1 MIKLVVCDIDGT
13 LLEKGASVLSEE
25 TADALGTLVS
35 AGKKVALASGR
46 SYYSMRRVTEHLPFA
61 DALYYICDDGA
72 ICVYG
77 GKTLY
82 HKPLSI
88 ENLLKFDRNPAY
100 SGCPVL
106 YFSDTFSYVT
116 GATPEFLELIKENGV
131 DAVHPISGIYEIK
144 EPIYKI
150 GVYGGM
156 NRPEPLLPQP
166 FDLRICYH
174 ADGWLE
180 YASRFADKGLAVSD
194 LQMRL
199 YLSKFDTA
207 ALGDG
212 ENDLNMFA
220 KAKVAFARRGGH
232 EGLEAAATETFA
244 CGEAADVLK
253 KLADK

>member
-13 LLEKGASVLSEE
+13 LLEKGNSFLSEE
-25 TADALGTLVS
+25 TAEALEKLLD
-35 AGKKVALASGR
+35 AGKTVALASGR
-46 SYYSMRRVTEHLPFA
+46 SYQSMRRVTKQMPFA
-61 DALYYICDDGA
+61 DKLYYICDDGA
-72 ICVYG
+72 VCVHAE
-77 GKTLY
+77 KTLY

-100 SGCPVL
+100 SGCPIL

-116 GATPEFLELIKENGV
+116 GATPEFLEKIEQDGI
-131 DAVHPISGIYEIK
+131 DDPRPISGIYEIK
-144 EPIYKI
+144 EAIYKI
-150 GVYGGM
+150 GVYGGIKT
-156 NRPEPLLPQP
+156 PEPLLPQP
-166 FDLRICYH
+166 FDLRICYN

-212 ENDLNMFA
+212 ENDLSMFS
-220 KAKVAFARRGGH
+220 KAKYTFARRDGH
-232 EGLEAAATETFA
+232 KELAQAATDTFVS
-244 CGEAADVLK
+244 GEAAEVLK
-253 KLADK
+253 RLADL

>member
-25 TADALGTLVS
+25 TAEALNALVL
-35 AGKKVALASGR
+35 AGKQVALASGR
-46 SYYSMRRVTEHLPFA
+46 SYYSMRRVTERLPFA
-61 DALYYICDDGA
+61 DKLYYICDDGA
-72 ICVYG
+72 ICVHS

-88 ENLLKFDRNPAY
+88 ENLLKFDRDPAY

-116 GATPEFLELIKENGV
+116 GATPEFLELIKGNGV
-131 DAVHPISGIYEIK
+131 DEVRPVSGIYEIK
-144 EPIYKI
+144 EPVYKI
-150 GVYGGM
+150 GVYGGRK
-156 NRPEPLLPQP
+156 RPEPLLPQP
-166 FDLRICYH
+166 FDLRVCYH

-212 ENDLNMFA
+212 ENDISMFA
-220 KAKVAFARRGGH
+220 KAKYTFARRGGH
-232 EGLEAAATETFA
+232 EGLEAAATDTFVQ
-244 CGEAADVLK
+244 GEAAEVLK
-253 KLADK
+253 RLADK

>member
-1 MIKLVVCDIDGT
+1 M
-13 LLEKGASVLSEE
+13 LSEE
-25 TADALGTLVS
+25 TAEALNALVL
-35 AGKKVALASGR
+35 AGKQVALASGR
-46 SYYSMRRVTEHLPFA
+46 SYYSMRRVTERLPFA
-61 DALYYICDDGA
+61 DKLYYICDDGA
-72 ICVYG
+72 ICVHS

-88 ENLLKFDRNPAY
+88 ENLLKFDRDPAY

-131 DAVHPISGIYEIK
+131 DEVRPVSGIYEIK
-144 EPIYKI
+144 EPVYKI
-150 GVYGGM
+150 GVYGGRK
-156 NRPEPLLPQP
+156 RPEPLLPQP
-166 FDLRICYH
+166 FDLRVCYH

-212 ENDLNMFA
+212 ENDISMFA
-220 KAKVAFARRGGH
+220 KAKYTFARRGGH
-232 EGLEAAATETFA
+232 EGLEAAATDTFVQ
-244 CGEAADVLK
+244 GEAAEVLK
-253 KLADK
+253 RLADQ

>member
-25 TADALGTLVS
+25 TAEALNALVL
-35 AGKKVALASGR
+35 AGKQVALASGR
-46 SYYSMRRVTEHLPFA
+46 SYYSMRRVTERLPFA
-61 DALYYICDDGA
+61 DKLYYICDDGA
-72 ICVYG
+72 ICVHS

-88 ENLLKFDRNPAY
+88 ENLLKFDRDPAS

-106 YFSDTFSYVT
+106 YFSAPFSYVT

-131 DAVHPISGIYEIK
+131 DEVRPVSGIYEIK
-144 EPIYKI
+144 EPVYKI
-150 GVYGGM
+150 GVYGGRK
-156 NRPEPLLPQP
+156 RPEPLLPQP
-166 FDLRICYH
+166 FDLRVCYH

-212 ENDLNMFA
+212 ENDISMFA
-220 KAKVAFARRGGH
+220 KAKYTFARRGGH
-232 EGLEAAATETFA
+232 EGLEAAATDTFVQ
-244 CGEAADVLK
+244 GEAAQVLK
-253 KLADK
+253 SLADK